1 MTSSMAY
8 PLCLP
13 PPPPSSNPPPHTHT
27 HIQIHTHTHTHTLT
41 DEKILIFAGII
52 KHDRLVVPEF
62 RNAVP

>member
-8 PLCLP
+8 PVCLP
-13 PPPPSSNPPPHTHT
+13 PPPPSPHPTPSPHPP
-27 HIQIHTHTHTHTLT
+27 THTHTHTLT

-62 RNAVP
+62 RNVVP

>member
-13 PPPPSSNPPPHTHT
+13 PPPPSSNPPPT
-27 HIQIHTHTHTHTLT
+27 HTHTHTHTLT
-41 DEKILIFAGII
+41 DEKILIFAGIV

>member
-8 PLCLP
+8 PVCLP
-13 PPPPSSNPPPHTHT
+13 PPPPPPP
-27 HIQIHTHTHTHTLT
+27 THTHTHTLT

-62 RNAVP
+62 RNVVP

>member
-8 PLCLP
+8 PVCLP
-13 PPPPSSNPPPHTHT
+13 PPPPSPHPPTHTHT
-27 HIQIHTHTHTHTLT
+27 HPHTLT

-62 RNAVP
+62 RNVVP

>member
-8 PLCLP
+8 PVCLP
-13 PPPPSSNPPPHTHT
+13 PPPPSPHPTPSPHPP
-27 HIQIHTHTHTHTLT
+27 THTHTHTLT